1 MALKSYIIACIFFF
15 HFVLRVIKTKLHIF
29 LWSSLMWGK
38 LGKMRHAYYI
48 SILNRNASILLNSF
62 ILINVNCSTVIN
74 QKCLSVIKG
83 SFFGS
88 IWSVF
93 KICEVIASLVNK
105 DLPTMELK
113 VGTKSCKYLQNNL
126 YNHTIYLRATKLLF
140 LHYFL
145 TFYLIIVEIWSWM
158 GNFPPQ
164 MTCCT
169 KNYLVL
175 I

>member
-1 MALKSYIIACIFFF
+1 MCYIFSRKDGWYMALKSYIIACIFFF

-48 SILNRNASILLNSF
+48 SILNRNASLLLNSF

-74 QKCLSVIKG
+74 QKCLSVIKA

-105 DLPTMELK
+105 DLLGMELTVSQK
-113 VGTKSCKYLQNNL
+113 IANGCKIICRSILDKDNV
-126 YNHTIYLRATKLLF
+126 TFFALF
-140 LHYFL
+140 S
-145 TFYLIIVEIWSWM
+145 TF
-158 GNFPPQ
+158 
-164 MTCCT
+164 
-169 KNYLVL
+169 
-175 I
+175 

>member
-1 MALKSYIIACIFFF
+1 MCYIFSRKDGWYMAFKSYLIVCIFFF

-38 LGKMRHAYYI
+38 LGKMRHAYII
-48 SILNRNASILLNSF
+48 SILNRNASLLLNSF

-74 QKCLSVIKG
+74 QKFLSVIKA

-105 DLPTMELK
+105 DLPSMELT

-126 YNHTIYLRATKLLF
+126 YNHTTTRYI
-140 LHYFL
+140 
-145 TFYLIIVEIWSWM
+145 
-158 GNFPPQ
+158 
-164 MTCCT
+164 
-169 KNYLVL
+169 
-175 I
+175 

>member
-1 MALKSYIIACIFFF
+1 MCYIFSRKDGWYMALKSYIIACIFFF

-48 SILNRNASILLNSF
+48 SILNRNASLLLNSF

-74 QKCLSVIKG
+74 QKCLSVIKA

-105 DLPTMELK
+105 ELE

-126 YNHTIYLRATKLLF
+126 YTTRYT
-140 LHYFL
+140 
-145 TFYLIIVEIWSWM
+145 
-158 GNFPPQ
+158 
-164 MTCCT
+164 
-169 KNYLVL
+169 
-175 I
+175 